1 MRKWVNDVTC
11 GQSLA
16 SEWVAEHPHVQG
28 LKDLY
33 MFYDGKTSEL
43 EKKTPF
49 RPHEDVCLCFYLLYL
64 QKIMCLKM

>member
-1 MRKWVNDVTC
+1 MQLVNLRIEREMRKWVNDVTC

-49 RPHEDVCLCFYLLYL
+49 RPHEDVC
-64 QKIMCLKM
+64 